1 LKKLGLIILLLFGF
15 CQVRADCAD
24 GLDTSFPLV
33 ESITVDAAGNV
44 TICWQHVTDPDG
56 IIRYVIYSVNPNNPL
71 VSDSVGV
78 EIGTVNCFTLP
89 AGHPINNSS
98 FEPVEL
104 SVAAVDS
111 CEKASLTDANRHH
124 TILLKDTFDVCSSS
138 ILLEWNAYDDFNS
151 GVVGVIYDIYV
162 NINGGGFNLYAST
175 TSLDTVYSNVIQG
188 DNYEFYIDG
197 IEGVIINPLN
207 SNSNYIL
214 TNTSAALVVPT
225 NHYLFT
231 TNVVDSTQI
240 TIQFNVDILADITSY
255 RIKRSTSLNGNYVTV
270 GSVSAS
276 SNLSPIFTDDNGI
289 KANNTAYYYKVFPIN
304 ICGAEGDPVNY
315 GSTILVNVESSQLDA
330 TNTISF
336 TAYEDWENGVDRY
349 ELFRAVAGVWESGS
363 IQTFS
368 SFTGTL
374 VYEDDITKAFYGD
387 GEFCYKVIAFENP
400 GLHLDGSIPASSLSN
415 EACAL
420 HEPILFIP
428 NAFTPNGSYN
438 PEFKPVLTFTDPA
451 SYFFQIYNKWGE
463 VIFETKDVNQ
473 SWNGTFNNSG
483 SDCPQDIYI
492 YLIEFISADG
502 EEYSKRG
509 KITLLR

>member
-78 EIGTVNCFTLP
+78 AIGTVNCFTLP

-124 TILLKDTFDVCSSS
+124 TILIEDFFDVCRGS
-138 ILLEWNAYDDFNS
+138 ILLNWNAYDDFNS
-151 GVVGVIYDIYV
+151 GTNVLYNIYV
-162 NINGGGFNLYAST
+162 NINNGGYNLFTST
-175 TSLDTVYSNVIQG
+175 LSLDTIFPNVIEG
-188 DNYEFYIDG
+188 DVYEFYV
-197 IEGVIINPLN
+197 EGVENFGAGPFSSS
-207 SNSNYIL
+207 SNTILSTPNALIKPTYNYL
-214 TNTSAALVVPT
+214 
-225 NHYLFT
+225 YT

-240 TIQFNVDILADITSY
+240 TIQFNVDILANISSY

-276 SNLSPIFTDDNGI
+276 NNPSPIFTDDNGV
-289 KANNTAYYYKVFPIN
+289 KANSSAYYYKAFPIDS
-304 ICGAEGDPVNY
+304 CGSEGDPVNY

-438 PEFKPVLTFTDPA
+438 PVFKPVLTFTDPA